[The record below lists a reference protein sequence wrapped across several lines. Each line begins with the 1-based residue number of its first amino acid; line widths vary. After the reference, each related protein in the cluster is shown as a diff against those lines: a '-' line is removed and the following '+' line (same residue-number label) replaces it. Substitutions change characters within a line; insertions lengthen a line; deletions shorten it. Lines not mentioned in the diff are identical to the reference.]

1 MYTHIH
7 KKDEDEDARKRI
19 VPDGGI
25 VRVSIM
31 AMDSTQRQIATNKPA
46 HDERVQHNIEAN
58 QATLAAAQRD
68 ADRVQGFADH
78 FTAQREAQADDS
90 AYGKHCQQISEA
102 WQQVAA

>member
-1 MYTHIH
+1 MYTHIY
-7 KKDEDEDARKRI
+7 KRDKDEDKHI

-31 AMDSTQRQIATNKPA
+31 AMDSTQKQIANQSTL
-46 HDERVQHNIEAN
+46 DERVQHTIDGNKAV
-58 QATLAAAQRD
+58 LAAAQRD
-68 ADRVQGFADH
+68 ADRAQGFADH